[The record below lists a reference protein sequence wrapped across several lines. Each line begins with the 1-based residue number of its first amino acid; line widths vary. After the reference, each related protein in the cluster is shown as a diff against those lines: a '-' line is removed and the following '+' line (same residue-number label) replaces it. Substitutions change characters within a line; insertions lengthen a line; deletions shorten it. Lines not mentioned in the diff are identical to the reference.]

1 MPLIPRHHVI
11 IWKHAILTQR
21 VSLPKSFFLLGS
33 RADLGHRKGG
43 GCARKPND
51 QKIKSVVTC
60 SVRIQDRVRC
70 TSLTNLCLR
79 KLRGTTRPTRL
90 GPSGWEVVIL
100 SSCGVSP
107 KPGCL
112 MSSWRGGGAANR
124 ALLPGEQPMCH
135 IVSDVTAAKGPEPPG
150 PLITGTQMGRGGDLP
165 GEHGRRMAK
174 VESRDV
180 PLEKLGKTTEPHRK
194 FFRPCCS
201 YLFMASCILQLSL
214 IRSGFFD
221 SFKGKG

>member
-1 MPLIPRHHVI
+1 MHITYEPVLEKVERYH
-11 IWKHAILTQR
+11 T
-21 VSLPKSFFLLGS
+21 
-33 RADLGHRKGG
+33 
-43 GCARKPND
+43 
-51 QKIKSVVTC
+51 
-60 SVRIQDRVRC
+60 
-70 TSLTNLCLR
+70 
-79 KLRGTTRPTRL
+79 TRL

-112 MSSWRGGGAANR
+112 MSSWRGGEAANR
-124 ALLPGEQPMCH
+124 ALLPGEQPTCH

-165 GEHGRRMAK
+165 GEHGRRMTK

-180 PLEKLGKTTEPHRK
+180 PLEKLGKTTELHRK
-194 FFRPCCS
+194 FFRPCLS

-214 IRSGFFD
+214 IRSGFRMFRH
-221 SFKGKG
+221 SILSKEKAEKVELLRLPSLE